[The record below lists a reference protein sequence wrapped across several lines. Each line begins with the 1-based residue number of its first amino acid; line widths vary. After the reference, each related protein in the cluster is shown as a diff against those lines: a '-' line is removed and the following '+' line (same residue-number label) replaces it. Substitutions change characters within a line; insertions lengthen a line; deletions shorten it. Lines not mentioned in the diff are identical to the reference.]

1 MTIGQ
6 KFLKLLS
13 NFTFK
18 PITGGYG
25 VTAVPNDKLC
35 LKNDPDLPNIN
46 DPTFYKLR
54 QDIGPFEIR
63 SIIEENNKVYFLV
76 YNSMNDR
83 MLKITKTWFDF
94 LFEETENI
102 DPDFKKI
109 SNFQNRT

>member
-46 DPTFYKLR
+46 DPTFINYVRILDHLKLD
-54 QDIGPFEIR
+54 Q
-63 SIIEENNKVYFLV
+63 L
-76 YNSMNDR
+76 
-83 MLKITKTWFDF
+83 
-94 LFEETENI
+94 
-102 DPDFKKI
+102 
-109 SNFQNRT
+109 